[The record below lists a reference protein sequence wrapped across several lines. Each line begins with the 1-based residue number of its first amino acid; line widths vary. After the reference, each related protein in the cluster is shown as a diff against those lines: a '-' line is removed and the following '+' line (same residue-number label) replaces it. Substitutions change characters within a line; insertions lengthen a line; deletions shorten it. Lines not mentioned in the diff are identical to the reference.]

1 MYLANKLHK
10 ELDEHFSA
18 DEFLYKRVKYSK
30 ISESLNKILK
40 PLDARV
46 RVIRDKKMKVPYG
59 SKHQLYTI
67 SGYFDTLKKKNA
79 IMINIHLNPSKKEF
93 KFTKS
98 AYNGFKFMFAQVV
111 QHEFIHKTQYTYRP
125 AQSDRQV
132 KVHYSHQL
140 SKERLKEIDYLSS
153 WCEIE
158 AYAHDIAMEI
168 KQYHGDKNPA
178 MVIKQIDKYRNLYSY
193 NSYKQAFKGTDWS
206 RLKKSLLRKV
216 WRWMDSARAV
226 PII

>member
-1 MYLANKLHK
+1 MYLANKLQK

-18 DEFLYKRVKYSK
+18 DEFLYKSVKYSK
-30 ISESLNKILK
+30 ISESLNKIVK

-59 SKHQLYTI
+59 SKHQIYTI

-79 IMINIHLNPSKKEF
+79 IMINIHLNPVKKEF
-93 KFTKS
+93 KFTRS
-98 AYNGFKFMFAQVV
+98 GFNSFRFMFSQVV
-111 QHEFIHKTQYTYRP
+111 QHEFIHKTQYTFRP
-125 AQSDRQV
+125 KQSDRQI
-132 KVHYSHQL
+132 KVHYSQQL
-140 SKERLKEIDYLSS
+140 SKQRLKEIDYLSS

-168 KQYHGDKNPA
+168 KQYHSDKNPE

-193 NSYKQAFKGTDWS
+193 NCYKKAFKGTDWN

-216 WRWMDSARAV
+216 WRWVDSARSV
-226 PII
+226 SVI